1 PDFHYPAQAEVRKSS
16 RYELRS
22 ASNLTVLRASDFVLL
37 CFLILMQGSPVIRKL
52 LDQGLIDRLPLTF
65 STYCFDQI
73 KDWDLLFKAEQDY
86 FERLFG
92 LLGRSEQNLVDEMF
106 EPLRG
111 VERKMGVNEKVWTK
125 RQFTLDQVDFLN
137 RSEHY
142 PEWRRV
148 ITDIFSRLNPLL
160 DEEVVRA
167 GRPRLVIVTCPAE
180 LPVGPDRMWMRLK
193 GQGKMIRLDLGTGD
207 DEEFLARL
215 LTGDRRSARQKTLPE
230 LYAATKAKSPHDVW
244 MVEAGSGLSSMT
256 VTAPAGLVKLSY
268 DALQPYRTRL
278 MKEVDRLL
286 KTQDIPG
293 PRQLGGKLKQL
304 RVMPS
309 ENEAASDPV
318 LAEFMRSVLLSG
330 NGTLLINNTFVEWA
344 TVQAVR
350 RAKPS
355 MAVVSFGVRNK
366 IKPFSSLLIYTE
378 QETTTPVPTQVD
390 TLGSYVDLEV
400 LNHYVWMEFEKY
412 PEYRRN
418 TVYYFVGEGMDEMLL
433 LAPADFPLLKAN
445 SAVPLSELFALARDW
460 MQV

>member
-1 PDFHYPAQAEVRKSS
+1 
-16 RYELRS
+16 
-22 ASNLTVLRASDFVLL
+22 
-37 CFLILMQGSPVIRKL
+37 MQGSPVIRKL
-52 LDQGLIDRLPLTF
+52 IDKGLFDRLPLTF

-73 KDWDLLFKAEQDY
+73 KEWELLFTAEQDY

-92 LLGRSEQNLVDEMF
+92 LLGRSEQKLVEEMF
-106 EPLRG
+106 EPLRV
-111 VERKMGVNEKVWTK
+111 VERKMGVSEKIWTK

-142 PEWRRV
+142 PEWRR
-148 ITDIFSRLNPLL
+148 IIADIFSRLNPLL

-167 GRPRLVIVTCPAE
+167 GRPRLVIVTCPGE
-180 LPVGPDRMWMRLK
+180 LPVGPDRMWMRFK
-193 GQGKMIRLDLGTGD
+193 KHGKMVRLDLRAGD
-207 DEEFLARL
+207 DEDFLARL
-215 LTGDRRSARQKTLPE
+215 LTGDKRSAQQKTLPE
-230 LYAATKAKSPHDVW
+230 LYAARKAKSPHDAW
-244 MVEAGSGLSSMT
+244 IVEAGSALSTLTMT
-256 VTAPAGLVKLSY
+256 SPSGLVKLSY
-268 DALQPYRTRL
+268 EALQGYRTRL
-278 MKEVDRLL
+278 MKEVDKLL

-293 PRQLGGKLKQL
+293 PRQLGAKLKQL
-304 RVMPS
+304 RVLPS
-309 ENEAASDPV
+309 ENEAASDQV

-355 MAVVSFGVRNK
+355 VAVVSFGVRNK

-390 TLGSYVDLEV
+390 SLGSYVDLEV

-433 LAPADFPLLKAN
+433 LAPPDFPLLKT
-445 SAVPLSELFALARDW
+445 SSPVTLSELFSAARDW
-460 MQV
+460 VLV

>member
-1 PDFHYPAQAEVRKSS
+1 
-16 RYELRS
+16 
-22 ASNLTVLRASDFVLL
+22 
-37 CFLILMQGSPVIRKL
+37 MQGSPVIRKA
-52 LDQGLIDRLPLTF
+52 LDQGLFDRLPLTF

-73 KDWDLLFKAEQDY
+73 KEWELLFAAEQNY

-92 LLGRSEQNLVDEMF
+92 LLGRSEQKLVEEMF
-106 EPLRG
+106 DPLRV
-111 VERKMGVNEKVWTK
+111 VERKMGVNEKIWTQ

-148 ITDIFSRLNPLL
+148 IGDIFSRLNPLL

-167 GRPRLVIVTCPAE
+167 GHPRLVIVTCPAE
-180 LPVGPDRMWMRLK
+180 LPVGPDRMWMRFK
-193 GQGKMIRLDLGTGD
+193 SHGKMVRLDLKTGD
-207 DEEFLARL
+207 DEDFLARL
-215 LTGDRRSARQKTLPE
+215 LTGENRRAQQKTLPE
-230 LYAATKAKSPHDVW
+230 LYAARKAKSPHDAW
-244 MVEAGSGLSSMT
+244 MVEAGNALSTLTMT
-256 VTAPAGLVKLSY
+256 SPTGLVKLSY
-268 DALQPYRTRL
+268 EALQGYRTRL
-278 MKEVDRLL
+278 MKEVDKVL

-293 PRQLGGKLKQL
+293 PRQLGAKLKQL
-304 RVMPS
+304 RVLPS
-309 ENEAASDPV
+309 ENEAASDEV

-355 MAVVSFGVRNK
+355 VAVISFGVRNK

-390 TLGSYVDLEV
+390 SLGSYVDLEV

-433 LAPADFPLLKAN
+433 LAPPDFPLLMTD
-445 SAVPLSELFALARDW
+445 SPVPLSGLFSSARDW
-460 MQV
+460 LLV